1 MGTESSP
8 GGAGAL
14 LGFRRP
20 MKPQGNKKKI
30 SASSLREAF
39 RKIIW
44 PRRRLV
50 LLGLVL
56 IAVNRASG
64 MVLPA
69 STRYLIDDVLAG
81 GAEGLLMPILLGLV
95 AATSIQAISS
105 FTLTK
110 LLSVEAQL
118 LIAELRAEVHEH
130 VLGLPVRRFEDTRSG
145 ELVSRVMNDVEGV
158 RNLVGTG
165 LVQLV
170 GGILTAIIAMV
181 FLLKINVAMTALAL
195 VPMALFAV
203 VSSLAFKRLRPA
215 FRERGKLQAE
225 VTGRLT
231 ESLGGI
237 RIIKGFHALARE
249 NDIFRA
255 GVMRIFENVRST
267 LTTTAAVTSLGT
279 FFVGVASVVI
289 LGYGGREILSEQ
301 MTVGELFSFTL
312 FLALLIGPIIQMANI
327 GTQMTEAFAG
337 LDRTAELLQQP
348 GEDDDPLRV
357 EVMPRISGHLRF
369 EDVSFAYEE
378 GEPVLKG
385 IDFEVQPG
393 EVVALVGSSGSGKS
407 TLASIAVSFLSPDA
421 GRVLVDGVDLRT
433 VELASYRS
441 QLGLVLQDEFLFDGT
456 IRENLL
462 FARPDASDEEV
473 VEAARRAHVT
483 EFADRMPEGLDTI
496 IGERGVKLSGGQKQR
511 VTIARALLADPRVLL
526 LDEATSSLDTES
538 ESFIQESLGE
548 LLAGRTTLVIAHRL
562 STIQRAD
569 LILVIEDGE
578 VVERGRHG
586 DLMAQEGRYHRL
598 YTLQARI

>member
-1 MGTESSP
+1 
-8 GGAGAL
+8 
-14 LGFRRP
+14 
-20 MKPQGNKKKI
+20 
-30 SASSLREAF
+30 
-39 RKIIW
+39 
-44 PRRRLV
+44 V

-81 GAEGLLMPILLGLV
+81 GAEGLLLPILLGLV

>member
-1 MGTESSP
+1 
-8 GGAGAL
+8 
-14 LGFRRP
+14 
-20 MKPQGNKKKI
+20 MKPKGQKKKI
-30 SASSLREAF
+30 SASSLKEAF

-50 LLGLVL
+50 LLGLLL
-56 IAVNRASG
+56 IVVNRSSG

-95 AATSIQAISS
+95 AATTLQAISS
-105 FTLTK
+105 FTLTR
-110 LLSVEAQL
+110 LLSVEAQH

-170 GGILTAIIAMV
+170 GGILTALIAMV
-181 FLLKINVAMTALAL
+181 FLVKINVTMTALAL

-237 RIIKGFHALARE
+237 RIIKGFHALDRE

-255 GVMRIFENVRST
+255 SVPRIFENVKST

-289 LGYGGREILSEQ
+289 LGYGGREILADQ

-327 GTQMTEAFAG
+327 GTQMTEAFTG
-337 LDRTAELLQQP
+337 LDRTSELLQQP
-348 GEDDDPLRV
+348 GDEDDPLRV
-357 EVMPRISGHLRF
+357 EVTTRTNRHLRF
-369 EDVSFAYEE
+369 EAVSFAYTN
-378 GEPVLKG
+378 G
-385 IDFEVQPG
+385 
-393 EVVALVGSSGSGKS
+393 
-407 TLASIAVSFLSPDA
+407 
-421 GRVLVDGVDLRT
+421 
-433 VELASYRS
+433 
-441 QLGLVLQDEFLFDGT
+441 
-456 IRENLL
+456 
-462 FARPDASDEEV
+462 
-473 VEAARRAHVT
+473 EAA
-483 EFADRMPEGLDTI
+483 L
-496 IGERGVKLSGGQKQR
+496 GGGC
-511 VTIARALLADPRVLL
+511 A
-526 LDEATSSLDTES
+526 
-538 ESFIQESLGE
+538 
-548 LLAGRTTLVIAHRL
+548 
-562 STIQRAD
+562 
-569 LILVIEDGE
+569 
-578 VVERGRHG
+578 
-586 DLMAQEGRYHRL
+586 EGRPG
-598 YTLQARI
+598 A